1 MDRPRTSGSVTGKK
15 EAGLRAPQLDVA
27 RSVESAPTHLFHLTS
42 AQATSLPSIPTG
54 AVGDGVSAP
63 AVADLERS
71 AVDIAAA
78 LERKFPR
85 ATTSEGRWRGLHAA
99 KSKSSATL
107 LRRPLTSNNPDPSRH
122 RGNTRVIELPVRSTD
137 PYFNRVSYAN
147 ASASLLE
154 EIDTDSRLGHW
165 LRAFSL
171 DEESFASKA
180 VFVEARLRQ
189 AMASSEALDTPNAFR
204 AAVVCDAFER
214 VAPLTGRYETVLT
227 LIWRELVR
235 LIYADYSDDLPG
247 SGTRRHFTR

>member
-1 MDRPRTSGSVTGKK
+1 MPQVNP
-15 EAGLRAPQLDVA
+15 GL
-27 RSVESAPTHLFHLTS
+27 VEMLAADWVRDDNGWWWLLQVKALGLNKTAATNALT
-42 AQATSLPSIPTG
+42 
-54 AVGDGVSAP
+54 
-63 AVADLERS
+63 
-71 AVDIAAA
+71 AAA
-78 LERKFPR
+78 NAAAGAAREPLRRGGASPSPKR
-85 ATTSEGRWRGLHAA
+85 ARRPA
-99 KSKSSATL
+99 SATL

-189 AMASSEALDTPNAFR
+189 AVASSEALDTPNAFR